1 MPFTFDP
8 QIAAAFQAM
17 AGNAGPPPKVPV
29 GDVNTRRSNLDNF
42 WGSVLAKA
50 MPPADA
56 VTITDY
62 QTTAPDGHTILLRWF
77 MPAQAHESS
86 KGSAWLHI
94 HGGGMICGSVPLLT
108 PAIAKMVVL
117 AGVPFLSVGYRLAPE
132 VQAPVPVTDSYA
144 GLLWLHAHAA
154 ELGVDPT
161 RIGVVGESAGGG
173 ISASL
178 AHYVKQ
184 QHEKHGGSS
193 EEIPTLQRQVLAY
206 PMLDDRTTTSAVEKE
221 IAPFLVWDRDDN
233 ETGWSALLGSRRG
246 GPDVTVIE
254 AAGRSTVEQAR
265 GLPPTYIDV
274 GELDL
279 FRNEILIY
287 AQTLGLAGV
296 SCELHVVPGA
306 PHAFDGAGPGSEL
319 VELCMK
325 ARVRHLRSI

>member
-1 MPFTFDP
+1 M
-8 QIAAAFQAM
+8 IA
-17 AGNAGPPPKVPV
+17 
-29 GDVNTRRSNLDNF
+29 
-42 WGSVLAKA
+42 
-50 MPPADA
+50 
-56 VTITDY
+56 
-62 QTTAPDGHTILLRWF
+62 
-77 MPAQAHESS
+77 
-86 KGSAWLHI
+86 
-94 HGGGMICGSVPLLT
+94 GSVPVLT

-117 AGVPFLSVGYRLAPE
+117 AGVPFLAVDYRLAPE

-154 ELGVDPT
+154 ELGVDPK

-173 ISASL
+173 IGASL

-184 QHEKHGGSS
+184 QHEKQGNH
-193 EEIPTLQRQVLAY
+193 EEIPTLQRQVLVY

-221 IAPFLVWDRDDN
+221 IEPFLLWNRDDN
-233 ETGWSALLGSRRG
+233 ETGWAALLGSRRG
-246 GPDVTVIE
+246 GDDVTVIE
-254 AAGRSTVEQAR
+254 AAGRMTVEQAR

-279 FRNEILIY
+279 FRNEDLIY

-296 SCELHVVPGA
+296 SCELHMVPGA
-306 PHAFDGAGPGSEL
+306 PHAFDGIVPGSEI